1 MQSFVVIWGVGTHLG
16 SFLGGYRYAGLS
28 TRAVRPFTK
37 KKFHFGTSE
46 MEVSHLSDLDGYK
59 RVDEKV
65 IVSTKE
71 ICKLFEIS
79 DRTLTDWKRQG
90 LTQHSRGWW
99 DLQHVLKWRG
109 EIYNGDSEE
118 SKAVNLQ
125 NKKLEAEVALKEAQV
140 ELTQFKNAL
149 ANGEYVER
157 DKVRNELTRF
167 FTVFKKST
175 LLLPKRLSGI
185 ISDYVEA
192 TEARRIERELHDTVL
207 DALEQMSVEG
217 VYNVRGKKKK

>member
-1 MQSFVVIWGVGTHLG
+1 
-16 SFLGGYRYAGLS
+16 
-28 TRAVRPFTK
+28 
-37 KKFHFGTSE
+37 
-46 MEVSHLSDLDGYK
+46 MEVSHLGDLDGFK
-59 RVDEKV
+59 SVEDKV
-65 IVSTKE
+65 IVSTKA
-71 ICKLFEIS
+71 ICKLLEIS

-99 DLQHVLKWRG
+99 DLQHILKWRG

-149 ANGEYVER
+149 SNGEYVER
-157 DKVRNELTRF
+157 DRVREELSRF
-167 FTVFKKST
+167 FTVFKKSS
-175 LLLPKRLSGI
+175 LALSKRLSGI
-185 ISDYVEA
+185 VADYVEGS
-192 TEARRIERELHDTVL
+192 EARRVEQELNDTIL

-217 VYNVRGKKKK
+217 VYNARGKKKK